1 MWTKMPIGILLRY
14 IVEVYVINLKKKII
28 TQNFTLNLEKTNSY
42 VYIIIWLFNIYTY
55 SQHKIYTSCR
65 VWINVS
71 GKCSWMTVHEEMKSK
86 SFISL
91 SGQH

>member
-1 MWTKMPIGILLRY
+1 MWTKMPIGIY

-55 SQHKIYTSCR
+55 SQHEI
-65 VWINVS
+65 
-71 GKCSWMTVHEEMKSK
+71 
-86 SFISL
+86 
-91 SGQH
+91 